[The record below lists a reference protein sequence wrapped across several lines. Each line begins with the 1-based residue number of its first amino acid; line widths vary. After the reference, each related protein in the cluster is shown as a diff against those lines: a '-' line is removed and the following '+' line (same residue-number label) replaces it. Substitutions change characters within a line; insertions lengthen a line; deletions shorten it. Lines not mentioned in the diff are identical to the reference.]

1 MRIEAVQN
9 ERRPYTTNHNKHDLM
24 GPNLS
29 NQRLRK
35 QNDTTSLNLI
45 TSSSSSNGIYPLT
58 SLLANLTNNRDNT
71 IQITTNENKTQQ
83 QSTLHSILTSASR
96 VKSPTSSTR
105 MKKRFCFI

>member
-9 ERRPYTTNHNKHDLM
+9 ERRPYTTSTIKHDLI
-24 GPNLS
+24 GTNLN
-29 NQRLRK
+29 NQRIRK
-35 QNDTTSLNLI
+35 QNDSTSLNLI
-45 TSSSSSNGIYPLT
+45 TSSSNGIYPLT

-96 VKSPTSSTR
+96 VKSPTSSAR
-105 MKKRFCFI
+105 RKKRFNFN